1 MQENELIVNGVS
13 LDLKPNTVIG
23 LTIQANDLG
32 ELQNRQGNF
41 SNTFKL
47 PFTEKNRQF
56 FENAENVNSAT
67 NVPYKRFVANYFE
80 KGLPIVQDGILT
92 LIEVDNGYSA
102 RLNSGNTDL
111 FNAIGDKTVGDLYG
125 DEFHVLNMDTI
136 IDSLDGSQ
144 NYIYPLIDFRIDQPS
159 PIADSFGV
167 DVRWLRPCVNV
178 RKAIDL
184 IALETGFDIVGSF
197 VDSDICNRL
206 ILTPDNC
213 VYTKEQQDIL
223 SYLINFYAT
232 RDIPG
237 YEIVG
242 NIPEAPTGD
251 SFTYYEYIDTGTTE
265 LTVSLDT
272 GLEPIGGGGT
282 IYLEYNFIGFISRTD
297 MPIIMYNRQKGIK
310 VEILKVGFGVIATE
324 TLIAESVNDSY
335 WSHECVGFLSV
346 NYNVQIGDEFYA
358 RIVFEIQE
366 ADNTGFDYGFESP
379 DGGYFNL
386 TFKPNFNVE
395 FGSVVYMKSLFT
407 IKQKDFLIDL
417 MRMFCILPQ
426 TNTFTKSMTLNFLDD
441 LVENIPIANDW
452 SKKVDTNQL
461 NVSFQFSKYG
471 QKSWLKYKEHPTVD
485 KNFGDWYLTVNDENL
500 DSEVTS
506 VQLVTSATDKSVI
519 FPDNYIENVPSF
531 NTVNSTWTNPNN
543 RFLISW
549 IAPEVADAYYH
560 EYNDMNGDVR
570 TVENPL
576 FAYFQFGGES
586 GANSNSL
593 HFQSYDA
600 FPVYLKGLIEK
611 YYNAINR
618 ILDKCKSVDLIL
630 NLNSNDVR
638 DFDFTIP
645 IYLNVQHK
653 KVHVN
658 AYFYVN
664 QISSYKGGLTKVSL
678 LRL

>member
-56 FENAENVNSAT
+56 FENAENINSAT

-80 KGLPIVQDGILT
+80 RGLPIVQDGILT

-111 FNAIGDKTVGDLYG
+111 FNAIGDKTVGDLFG

-144 NYIYPLIDFRIDQPS
+144 NYIYPLVDFS
-159 PIADSFGV
+159 EEGV
-167 DVRWLRPCVNV
+167 LVQEYPNYGMDVRWLRPCVNV
-178 RKAIDL
+178 KKVIDL
-184 IALETGFDIVGSF
+184 IALETGFDILGTF

-213 VYTKEQQDIL
+213 VYTKEKQEFLQAN
-223 SYLINFYAT
+223 INFFSD
-232 RDIPG
+232 REISG
-237 YEIVG
+237 YEVVG
-242 NIPEAPTGD
+242 NVAEAPTGD
-251 SFTYYEYIDTGTTE
+251 SFTYNLDVDSSPNTEYTVTIDSVITPVAGNGDLVLNYDFTA
-265 LTVSLDT
+265 
-272 GLEPIGGGGT
+272 
-282 IYLEYNFIGFISRTD
+282 FIKMTD
-297 MPIIMYNRQKGIK
+297 DPIIHYDRQKGIK
-310 VEILKVGFGVIATE
+310 VQIHKVGTGVIAEEILISESVYALEWFYDAVGVLTWNYDVGFG
-324 TLIAESVNDSY
+324 
-335 WSHECVGFLSV
+335 
-346 NYNVQIGDEFYA
+346 DEFFA

-366 ADNTGFDYGFESP
+366 ADNTGFDYGFNDAGTFE
-379 DGGYFNL
+379 L
-386 TFKPNFNVE
+386 TFKPNVNIN
-395 FGSVVYMKSLFT
+395 FGSIIFMKSLFT
-407 IKQKDFLIDL
+407 IKQKDFLMDL
-417 MRMFCILPQ
+417 MKMFCILPQ
-426 TNTFTKSMTLNFLDD
+426 TNTFTKVTTLNFLDD
-441 LVENIPIANDW
+441 LIENIPIAKDW

-471 QKSWLKYKEHPTVD
+471 KKSLFKFKEPTNNQERQNTGWL
-485 KNFGDWYLTVNDENL
+485 NVNDENL
-500 DSEVTS
+500 DLETTIVQNVTTTS
-506 VQLVTSATDKSVI
+506 TESNNGIIWLVPA
-519 FPDNYIENVPSF
+519 IETIPM
-531 NTVNSTWTNPNN
+531 TLAWKNPNN
-543 RFLISW
+543 RFLISYDYP
-549 IAPEVADAYYH
+549 ISFDDFYPTLFH
-560 EYNDMNGDVR
+560 TFNDQNGDVR
-570 TVENPL
+570 WVDVPKMAGTYKGIE
-576 FAYFQFGGES
+576 GEEYY
-586 GANSNSL
+586 SL
-593 HFQSYDA
+593 YWMSFLDID
-600 FPVYLKGLIEK
+600 GLIEK
-611 YYNAINR
+611 YYKAINR

-630 NLNSNDVR
+630 NLNANDVR

-664 QISSYKGGLTKVSL
+664 QISSYKGGLTKISL

>member
-80 KGLPIVQDGILT
+80 KGLPIIQDGILT

-111 FNAIGDKTVGDLYG
+111 FNAIGDKTVGDLFG

-167 DVRWLRPCVNV
+167 DVRWLRPCVNAKKV
-178 RKAIDL
+178 IDL

-213 VYTKEQQDIL
+213 VYTKEQQEFL
-223 SYLINFYAT
+223 QANINFFSD
-232 RDIPG
+232 REISG
-237 YEIVG
+237 YEVVG
-242 NIPEAPTGD
+242 NVAEAPTGD
-251 SFTYYEYIDTGTTE
+251 SFTYNLDVDSSPNTEYTVTIDSVITPVAGNGDLVLNYDFTAFIKMT
-265 LTVSLDT
+265 DD
-272 GLEPIGGGGT
+272 PIVH
-282 IYLEYNFIGFISRTD
+282 YD
-297 MPIIMYNRQKGIK
+297 RQKGIK
-310 VEILKVGFGVIATE
+310 VQIHKVGTGVIAE
-324 TLIAESVNDSY
+324 EILISESVYALEWFYDAIGTLTWNYD
-335 WSHECVGFLSV
+335 VSV
-346 NYNVQIGDEFYA
+346 GDEYFA

-366 ADNTGFDYGFESP
+366 ADNTGFDYGFNDAGTFE
-379 DGGYFNL
+379 L
-386 TFKPNFNVE
+386 TFVPNQNIN
-395 FGSVVYMKSLFT
+395 FGSIIFMKSLFT
-407 IKQKDFLIDL
+407 IKQKDFLMDL
-417 MRMFCILPQ
+417 MKIFCILPQ
-426 TNTFTKSMTLNFLDD
+426 TNTFTKVTTLNFLDD
-441 LVENIPIANDW
+441 LIENIPNAKDW

-471 QKSWLKYKEHPTVD
+471 QKSWLKYKEHATTE
-485 KNFGDWYLTVNDENL
+485 KGYGDWYLTVNDENL
-500 DSEVTS
+500 DDETTV
-506 VQLVTSATDKSVI
+506 VQLVTTATERI
-519 FPDNYIENVPSF
+519 FDPFIENVPAF
-531 NTVNSTWTNPNN
+531 NTVNYSWTNPNN

-549 IAPEVADAYYH
+549 IAPEAADEYYH

-570 TVENPL
+570 IVENPL

-611 YYNAINR
+611 YYKVINR

-630 NLNSNDVR
+630 NLNANDVR

-678 LRL
+678 LRI

>member
-56 FENAENVNSAT
+56 FENAENINSAT

-92 LIEVDNGYSA
+92 LIEVDNGYSG

-111 FNAIGDKTVGDLYG
+111 FTAIGDKTIGDLFG
-125 DEFHVLNMDTI
+125 DEFHVLDMDTI
-136 IDSLDGSQ
+136 IDSLDGSK
-144 NYIYPLIDFRIDQPS
+144 NYIYPLIDFRLDQPT

-184 IALETGFDIVGSF
+184 IALETGFDILGTF

-213 VYTKEQQDIL
+213 VYTKEQQEFL
-223 SYLINFYAT
+223 EANINFFSK
-232 RDIPG
+232 REISG
-237 YEIVG
+237 YEVVG
-242 NIPEAPTGD
+242 NVAEAPTGD
-251 SFTYYEYIDTGTTE
+251 SFTYNLDVDSSPNTEYTVTIDSIITPLAGNGDLVLNYDFTA
-265 LTVSLDT
+265 
-272 GLEPIGGGGT
+272 
-282 IYLEYNFIGFISRTD
+282 FIKMTD
-297 MPIIMYNRQKGIK
+297 DPIIHYDRQKGIK
-310 VEILKVGFGVIATE
+310 VQIHKVGTGVIAE
-324 TLIAESVNDSY
+324 EFLIAESVYALEWFYDAVGVLTWNYD
-335 WSHECVGFLSV
+335 VGF
-346 NYNVQIGDEFYA
+346 GDEFFA

-366 ADNTGFDYGFESP
+366 ADNTGFDYGFNDSGTF
-379 DGGYFNL
+379 DL
-386 TFKPNFNVE
+386 TFKPNVNIN
-395 FGSVVYMKSLFT
+395 FGSIIFMKSLFT
-407 IKQKDFLIDL
+407 IKQKDFLMDL
-417 MRMFCILPQ
+417 MKMFCILPQ
-426 TNTFTKSMTLNFLDD
+426 TNTFTKVTTLNFLDD
-441 LVENIPIANDW
+441 LIQNIPIAKDW
-452 SKKVDTNQL
+452 SDKVDTNQS

-471 QKSWLKYKEHPTVD
+471 QKSWLKYKEHATTE
-485 KNFGDWYLTVNDENL
+485 KGYGDWYLTVNDENL
-500 DSEVTS
+500 DAETTV
-506 VQLVTSATDKSVI
+506 VQLVTTATERI
-519 FPDNYIENVPSF
+519 FDPFIENVPAV
-531 NTVNSTWTNPNN
+531 NTVNLSWTNPNN

-653 KVHVN
+653 KVHLN

>member
-56 FENAENVNSAT
+56 FENAENINSAT
-67 NVPYKRFVANYFE
+67 NVPYKRFVADYFE
-80 KGLPIVQDGILT
+80 RGLPIVQDGILT

-111 FNAIGDKTVGDLYG
+111 FNAIGDKTIGDLFG

-144 NYIYPLIDFRIDQPS
+144 NYIYPLIDFRLDQPT

-184 IALETGFDIVGSF
+184 IALETGFDILGTF

-213 VYTKEQQDIL
+213 VYTKEQQEFL
-223 SYLINFYAT
+223 EANINFFSD
-232 RDIPG
+232 REISG
-237 YEIVG
+237 YEVVG
-242 NIPEAPTGD
+242 NVAEAPTGD
-251 SFTYYEYIDTGTTE
+251 SFTYNLDVDSSPDTEYTVTIDSVITPVAGNGDLILNYDFTA
-265 LTVSLDT
+265 
-272 GLEPIGGGGT
+272 
-282 IYLEYNFIGFISRTD
+282 FIKMTD
-297 MPIIMYNRQKGIK
+297 DPIIHYDRQKGIK
-310 VEILKVGFGVIATE
+310 VQIHKVGTGVIAE
-324 TLIAESVNDSY
+324 EILIAESVYALEWFYDA
-335 WSHECVGFLSV
+335 VGVLTW
-346 NYNVQIGDEFYA
+346 NYNVGFGDEFFA

-366 ADNTGFDYGFESP
+366 ADNTGFDYGFNDAGTFE
-379 DGGYFNL
+379 L
-386 TFKPNFNVE
+386 TFKPNVNIN
-395 FGSVVYMKSLFT
+395 FGSIIFMKSLFT
-407 IKQKDFLIDL
+407 IKQKDFLMDL
-417 MRMFCILPQ
+417 MKMFCILPQ
-426 TNTFTKSMTLNFLDD
+426 TNTFTKVTTLNFLDE
-441 LVENIPIANDW
+441 LIENIPIAKDW
-452 SKKVDTNQL
+452 SNKVDTNQS
-461 NVSFQFSKYG
+461 NVSFQFAKYG
-471 QKSWLKYKEHPTVD
+471 QKSWLKYKEHATTE
-485 KNFGDWYLTVNDENL
+485 KGYGDWYLTVNDENL
-500 DSEVTS
+500 DSETTV
-506 VQLVTSATDKSVI
+506 VQLVTTATERI
-519 FPDNYIENVPSF
+519 FDPFIENVPAV
-531 NTVNSTWTNPNN
+531 NTVNLSWTNPNN

-586 GANSNSL
+586 GENSNSL

-611 YYNAINR
+611 YYKAINR

-630 NLNSNDVR
+630 NLNANDVR